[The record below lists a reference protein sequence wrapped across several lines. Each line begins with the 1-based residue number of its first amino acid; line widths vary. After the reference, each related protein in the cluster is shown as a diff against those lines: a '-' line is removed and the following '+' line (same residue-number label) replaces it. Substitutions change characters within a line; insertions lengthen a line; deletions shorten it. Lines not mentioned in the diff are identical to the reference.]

1 MESPKVFI
9 SYSWTTPEHK
19 QRVLDIATELVESGI
34 DAILDKWDLKEGD
47 DADVFMEQMVSDPSI
62 QKVLIICDKMYS
74 EKSDKR
80 KGGAGTE
87 AQIISRRVYEQQ
99 SNENKFVVAA
109 FEVNEETGKPYL
121 PVYYGSRKYIDF
133 TDPNKY
139 AQKFEELVRWVY
151 NKPLFVKPKL
161 GRVPDYILADDKI
174 TLGTTAAYRRAISFV
189 AEGRANAAG
198 AVREYLHTFSEN
210 LQSFQLPSCDNHSD
224 YYEHFTT
231 SIKDFVPYRDEWLEL
246 LKNVCRNDLIEVT
259 FDSYMR
265 FFESIHLYTKE
276 RREVTYVYQEEEDNM
291 KFIEYELML
300 CFIAILLKNECFVAV
315 ADLFN
320 TSFYNKLGNTEY
332 DVTYTYREFEH
343 FLYTTYNQNQNTS
356 QRYYSLQ
363 AKIVRDRMESCPALS
378 IENICQA
385 DFVAWLYHLTHKPD
399 ESRFSRWFP
408 HCILYAC
415 NQRRPFEIFAR
426 AESNN
431 YLDKIKVIFG
441 YDGLDDF
448 KALYAYIKQ
457 NAQSI
462 VPRWEFES
470 PNVKLLMNVEKLG
483 LKK

>member
-9 SYSWTTPEHK
+9 SYSWTTPEHE

-34 DAILDKWDLKEGD
+34 DTILDKWDLKEGD

-224 YYEHFTT
+224 YYEHFMT

-246 LKNVCRNDLIEVT
+246 LKNVCRNDLIEVN

-300 CFIAILLKNECFVAV
+300 CFIAILLKNNA
-315 ADLFN
+315 L
-320 TSFYNKLGNTEY
+320 
-332 DVTYTYREFEH
+332 
-343 FLYTTYNQNQNTS
+343 
-356 QRYYSLQ
+356 LQ
-363 AKIVRDRMESCPALS
+363 
-378 IENICQA
+378 
-385 DFVAWLYHLTHKPD
+385 
-399 ESRFSRWFP
+399 
-408 HCILYAC
+408 
-415 NQRRPFEIFAR
+415 
-426 AESNN
+426 
-431 YLDKIKVIFG
+431 
-441 YDGLDDF
+441 
-448 KALYAYIKQ
+448 
-457 NAQSI
+457 
-462 VPRWEFES
+462 
-470 PNVKLLMNVEKLG
+470 
-483 LKK
+483 

>member
-9 SYSWTTPEHK
+9 SYSWTTPEHE

-246 LKNVCRNDLIEVT
+246 LKNVCMNDLIEVT
-259 FDSYMR
+259 FGSYMR

-276 RREVTYVYQEEEDNM
+276 RREVTYVYQEEED
-291 KFIEYELML
+291 K
-300 CFIAILLKNECFVAV
+300 
-315 ADLFN
+315 
-320 TSFYNKLGNTEY
+320 TSE
-332 DVTYTYREFEH
+332 R
-343 FLYTTYNQNQNTS
+343 
-356 QRYYSLQ
+356 
-363 AKIVRDRMESCPALS
+363 
-378 IENICQA
+378 
-385 DFVAWLYHLTHKPD
+385 
-399 ESRFSRWFP
+399 
-408 HCILYAC
+408 
-415 NQRRPFEIFAR
+415 
-426 AESNN
+426 
-431 YLDKIKVIFG
+431 
-441 YDGLDDF
+441 
-448 KALYAYIKQ
+448 
-457 NAQSI
+457 
-462 VPRWEFES
+462 
-470 PNVKLLMNVEKLG
+470 
-483 LKK
+483 